1 MGRKIPEKAVT
12 KLRQFRKKAVTFAK
26 KCLIDTKIT
35 KIHFCIFR
43 FRHLQSGTS
52 SSAGTSSTASD
63 SGDSSAAEEGETATG
78 GSGGTLNMRNTMEPT
93 SLNTLLATYAYDF
106 TPINAM
112 IECLYR
118 DDENDVP
125 QPAGAETVDI
135 SDDKLVYTFHLRE
148 DATWSNGDPVVATD
162 YEFAWQQALN
172 PEVASD
178 YAYMLY
184 FIHNAEPYFNGKV
197 EWSEVGVKV
206 IDDYTLEVTL
216 DNPLPYATDLFAFP
230 TLAPI
235 NQKFYEEVGADKY
248 ATDAE
253 YFCCNGM
260 YELTEWSHN
269 SEIVFEK
276 REEYWNAD
284 AVGPDEIVY
293 KIITDS
299 QAGLNSYLSREIDYT
314 DLDSGEVVQQAEA
327 AGFEVGVKP
336 ARSSYYLI
344 VNTEDEFMSNQ
355 NLRLALAYSI
365 DKQALVDT
373 VYQNDNQPMTSF
385 TPPAIMGAN
394 DSSFQEALV
403 AERGEMYPGSGDL
416 EKAQEYLQ
424 AALEELGC
432 TVDELNL
439 SIDCAD
445 DSLRRNCAT
454 FLQEQ
459 WRQNLG
465 IENIT
470 VNSMQTKQVAANR
483 QSGDYCMSLG
493 GWSPD
498 YNDAINFLDLWVT
511 DGGNNDS
518 FWSNEEYDN
527 LIAQATAEADEEVR
541 QQYLFDAEEI
551 LAAEMPIIPLY
562 WQCQNY
568 SYNKDK
574 IVDGAIITANQT
586 TFYYATLAE

>member
-1 MGRKIPEKAVT
+1 MKFRKILAMVMA
-12 KLRQFRKKAVTFAK
+12 LALLCATFAA
-26 KCLIDTKIT
+26 CGDT
-35 KIHFCIFR
+35 
-43 FRHLQSGTS
+43 SGTS

-184 FIHNAEPYFNGKV
+184 FIHNAEPYFNGEV

-269 SEIVFEK
+269 SQIVFQK
-276 REEYWNAD
+276 REDYWNAD

-403 AERGEMYPGSGDL
+403 EERGEMYPGSGDL

-470 VNSMQTKQVAANR
+470 VNSMQTKQVSANR

-518 FWSNEEYDN
+518 FWSNTEYDE
-527 LIAQATAEADEEVR
+527 LIAKATAEADEEVR

>member
-1 MGRKIPEKAVT
+1 MKFRKILAMVMA
-12 KLRQFRKKAVTFAK
+12 LALLCATFAA
-26 KCLIDTKIT
+26 CGDT
-35 KIHFCIFR
+35 
-43 FRHLQSGTS
+43 SGTS

-172 PEVASD
+172 PKVASD

-184 FIHNAEPYFNGKV
+184 FIHNAEPYFNGEV

-269 SEIVFEK
+269 SQIVFQK
-276 REEYWNAD
+276 REDYWNAD

-385 TPPAIMGAN
+385 TPPAIMGAAGA
-394 DSSFQEALV
+394 DGPSFQEALLE
-403 AERGEMYPGSGDL
+403 ERGEMYPGSGDL

-470 VNSMQTKQVAANR
+470 VNSMQTKQVSANR

-518 FWSNEEYDN
+518 FWSNTEYDE

-551 LAAEMPIIPLY
+551 LAAEMPVIPLY

-568 SYNKDK
+568 SYNSDK

>member
-1 MGRKIPEKAVT
+1 MKFRKILAMVMA
-12 KLRQFRKKAVTFAK
+12 LALLCATFAA
-26 KCLIDTKIT
+26 CGDT
-35 KIHFCIFR
+35 
-43 FRHLQSGTS
+43 SGTS

-184 FIHNAEPYFNGKV
+184 FIHNAEPYFNGEV

-206 IDDYTLEVTL
+206 IDDHTLEVTL

-276 REEYWNAD
+276 REDYWNAD

-355 NLRLALAYSI
+355 NLRLALAYAV

-385 TPPAIMGAN
+385 TPPAIMGAAGA
-394 DSSFQEALV
+394 DGPSFQEALLE
-403 AERGEMYPGSGDL
+403 ERGEMYPGSGDL

-465 IENIT
+465 IENIA
-470 VNSMQTKQVAANR
+470 VNSMQTKQVSANR

-551 LAAEMPIIPLY
+551 LAAEMPVIPLY

>member
-1 MGRKIPEKAVT
+1 MKLRKILAMVMA
-12 KLRQFRKKAVTFAK
+12 LALLCATFTA
-26 KCLIDTKIT
+26 CGDT
-35 KIHFCIFR
+35 
-43 FRHLQSGTS
+43 SGTS

-184 FIHNAEPYFNGKV
+184 FIHNAEPYFNGEV

-253 YFCCNGM
+253 CFCCNGM

-269 SEIVFEK
+269 SQIVFQK
-276 REEYWNAD
+276 REDYWNAD

-314 DLDSGEVVQQAEA
+314 DLDSGEVVQQVEA

-394 DSSFQEALV
+394 ESSFQEALV

-551 LAAEMPIIPLY
+551 LAAEMPVIPLY

>member
-1 MGRKIPEKAVT
+1 MKLRKILAMVMA
-12 KLRQFRKKAVTFAK
+12 LALLCATFTA
-26 KCLIDTKIT
+26 CGDT
-35 KIHFCIFR
+35 
-43 FRHLQSGTS
+43 SGTS

-172 PEVASD
+172 PKVASD

-184 FIHNAEPYFNGKV
+184 FIHNAQPYFNGEV

-206 IDDYTLEVTL
+206 IDDHTLEVTL

-269 SEIVFEK
+269 SQIVFQK
-276 REEYWNAD
+276 REDYWNAD

-470 VNSMQTKQVAANR
+470 VNSMQTKQVSANR

-518 FWSNEEYDN
+518 FWSNAEYDN

-568 SYNKDK
+568 SYNSDK

>member
-1 MGRKIPEKAVT
+1 MKLRKILAMVMA
-12 KLRQFRKKAVTFAK
+12 LALLCATFTA
-26 KCLIDTKIT
+26 CGDT
-35 KIHFCIFR
+35 
-43 FRHLQSGTS
+43 SGTS

-385 TPPAIMGAN
+385 TPPAIMGAAGA
-394 DSSFQEALV
+394 DGPSFQEALLE
-403 AERGEMYPGSGDL
+403 ERGEMYPASGDL

-465 IENIT
+465 IENIA
-470 VNSMQTKQVAANR
+470 VNSMQTKQVSANR

-551 LAAEMPIIPLY
+551 LAAEMPVIPLY

>member
-1 MGRKIPEKAVT
+1 MKFRKILAMVMA
-12 KLRQFRKKAVTFAK
+12 LALLCATFAA
-26 KCLIDTKIT
+26 CGDT
-35 KIHFCIFR
+35 
-43 FRHLQSGTS
+43 SGTS
-52 SSAGTSSTASD
+52 SSAGTSSAASD
-63 SGDSSAAEEGETATG
+63 SGDSSAAEEGETATD

-184 FIHNAEPYFNGKV
+184 FIHNAEPYFNGEV

-269 SEIVFEK
+269 SQIVFQK

-551 LAAEMPIIPLY
+551 LAAEMPVIPLY

>member
-1 MGRKIPEKAVT
+1 MKFRKILAMVMA
-12 KLRQFRKKAVTFAK
+12 LALLCATFAA
-26 KCLIDTKIT
+26 CGDT
-35 KIHFCIFR
+35 
-43 FRHLQSGTS
+43 SGTS

-172 PEVASD
+172 PKVASD

-184 FIHNAEPYFNGKV
+184 FIHNAEPYFNGEV

-206 IDDYTLEVTL
+206 IDDHTLEVTL

-269 SEIVFEK
+269 SQIVFQK

-365 DKQALVDT
+365 DKQALIDT

-385 TPPAIMGAN
+385 TPPAIMGAAGA
-394 DSSFQEALV
+394 DGPTFQEALLE
-403 AERGEMYPGSGDL
+403 ERGEMYPASGDL

-465 IENIT
+465 IENIA
-470 VNSMQTKQVAANR
+470 VNSMQTKQVSANR

-568 SYNKDK
+568 SYNSDK

>member
-1 MGRKIPEKAVT
+1 MKFRKILAMVMA
-12 KLRQFRKKAVTFAK
+12 LALLCATFAA
-26 KCLIDTKIT
+26 CGDT
-35 KIHFCIFR
+35 
-43 FRHLQSGTS
+43 SGTS

-184 FIHNAEPYFNGKV
+184 FIHNAEPYFNGEV

-269 SEIVFEK
+269 SQIVFQK
-276 REEYWNAD
+276 REDYWNAD

-355 NLRLALAYSI
+355 NLRLALAYAI
-365 DKQALVDT
+365 DKQALIDT

-385 TPPAIMGAN
+385 TPPAIMGAAGA
-394 DSSFQEALV
+394 DGPTFQEALLE
-403 AERGEMYPGSGDL
+403 ERGEMYPASGDL

-465 IENIT
+465 IENIA
-470 VNSMQTKQVAANR
+470 VNSMQTKQVSANR

-518 FWSNEEYDN
+518 FWGNEEYDN
-527 LIAQATAEADEEVR
+527 LIAQATAEADVEVR

-551 LAAEMPIIPLY
+551 LAAEMPVIPLY

>member
-1 MGRKIPEKAVT
+1 MKLRKILAMVMA
-12 KLRQFRKKAVTFAK
+12 LALLCATFTA
-26 KCLIDTKIT
+26 CGDT
-35 KIHFCIFR
+35 
-43 FRHLQSGTS
+43 SGTS

-184 FIHNAEPYFNGKV
+184 FIHNAQPYFNGEV

-206 IDDYTLEVTL
+206 IDEYTLEVTL

-269 SEIVFEK
+269 SQIVFQK

-385 TPPAIMGAN
+385 TPPAIMGAAGA
-394 DSSFQEALV
+394 DGPSFQEALLE
-403 AERGEMYPGSGDL
+403 ERGEMYPGSGDL

-470 VNSMQTKQVAANR
+470 VNSMQTKQVSANR

>member
-1 MGRKIPEKAVT
+1 MKLRKILAMVMA
-12 KLRQFRKKAVTFAK
+12 LALLCATFTA
-26 KCLIDTKIT
+26 CGDT
-35 KIHFCIFR
+35 
-43 FRHLQSGTS
+43 SGTS
-52 SSAGTSSTASD
+52 SSAGTGSTASD

-172 PEVASD
+172 PKVASD

-184 FIHNAEPYFNGKV
+184 FIHNAEPYFNGEV

-269 SEIVFEK
+269 SQIVFQK
-276 REEYWNAD
+276 REDYWNAD

-432 TVDELNL
+432 TAADLNL

-465 IENIT
+465 IENIA
-470 VNSMQTKQVAANR
+470 VNSMQTKQVSANR

-518 FWSNEEYDN
+518 FWGNEEYDN
-527 LIAQATAEADEEVR
+527 LIAQATAEADVEVR

-568 SYNKDK
+568 SYNSDK

>member
-1 MGRKIPEKAVT
+1 MKLRKILAMVMA
-12 KLRQFRKKAVTFAK
+12 LALLCATFTA
-26 KCLIDTKIT
+26 CGDT
-35 KIHFCIFR
+35 
-43 FRHLQSGTS
+43 SGTS
-52 SSAGTSSTASD
+52 SSAGTGSTASD

-172 PEVASD
+172 PKVASD

-206 IDDYTLEVTL
+206 IDEYTLEVTL

-269 SEIVFEK
+269 SQIVFQK
-276 REEYWNAD
+276 REDYWNAD

-365 DKQALVDT
+365 DKQALIDT

-385 TPPAIMGAN
+385 TPPAIMGAAGA
-394 DSSFQEALV
+394 DGPTFQEALLE
-403 AERGEMYPGSGDL
+403 ERGEMYPASGDL

-465 IENIT
+465 IENIA
-470 VNSMQTKQVAANR
+470 VNSMQTKQVSANR

>member
-1 MGRKIPEKAVT
+1 MKFRKILAMVMA
-12 KLRQFRKKAVTFAK
+12 LALLCATFAA
-26 KCLIDTKIT
+26 CGDT
-35 KIHFCIFR
+35 
-43 FRHLQSGTS
+43 SGTS
-52 SSAGTSSTASD
+52 SSAGTSSAASD

-184 FIHNAEPYFNGKV
+184 FIHNAEPYFNGEV

-276 REEYWNAD
+276 REDYWNAD
-284 AVGPDEIVY
+284 AVGPDTIVY

-355 NLRLALAYSI
+355 NLRLALAYAI
-365 DKQALVDT
+365 DKQALIDT

-385 TPPAIMGAN
+385 TPPAIYGAAGA
-394 DSSFQEALV
+394 DGPTFQEALV

-470 VNSMQTKQVAANR
+470 VNSMQTKQVSANR

-551 LAAEMPIIPLY
+551 LAAEMPVIPLY

>member
-1 MGRKIPEKAVT
+1 MKFRKILAMVMA
-12 KLRQFRKKAVTFAK
+12 LALLCATFAA
-26 KCLIDTKIT
+26 CGDT
-35 KIHFCIFR
+35 
-43 FRHLQSGTS
+43 SGTS

-184 FIHNAEPYFNGKV
+184 FIHNAEPYFNGEV

-269 SEIVFEK
+269 SQIVFQK

-284 AVGPDEIVY
+284 AVGPDTIVY

-355 NLRLALAYSI
+355 NLRLALAYAI
-365 DKQALVDT
+365 DKQALIDT

-385 TPPAIMGAN
+385 TPPAIYGAAGA
-394 DSSFQEALV
+394 DGPTFQEALLE
-403 AERGEMYPGSGDL
+403 ERGEMYPGSGDL

-470 VNSMQTKQVAANR
+470 VNSMQTKQVSANR

>member
-1 MGRKIPEKAVT
+1 MKLRKILAMVMA
-12 KLRQFRKKAVTFAK
+12 LALLCATFTA
-26 KCLIDTKIT
+26 CGDT
-35 KIHFCIFR
+35 
-43 FRHLQSGTS
+43 SGTS
-52 SSAGTSSTASD
+52 SSAGTSSTASET
-63 SGDSSAAEEGETATG
+63 GDSSAAEEGETATG

-172 PEVASD
+172 PKVASD

-184 FIHNAEPYFNGKV
+184 FIHNAQPYFNGEV

-269 SEIVFEK
+269 SQIVFQK
-276 REEYWNAD
+276 REDYWNAD

-385 TPPAIMGAN
+385 TPPAIMGAAGA
-394 DSSFQEALV
+394 DGPSFQEALLE
-403 AERGEMYPGSGDL
+403 ERGEMYPGSGDL

-470 VNSMQTKQVAANR
+470 VNSMQTKQVSANR

-551 LAAEMPIIPLY
+551 LAAEMPVIPLY

>member
-1 MGRKIPEKAVT
+1 MKFRKILAMVMA
-12 KLRQFRKKAVTFAK
+12 LALLCATFAA
-26 KCLIDTKIT
+26 CGDT
-35 KIHFCIFR
+35 
-43 FRHLQSGTS
+43 SGTS
-52 SSAGTSSTASD
+52 SSAGTSSAASD

-184 FIHNAEPYFNGKV
+184 FIHNAEPYFNGEV

-269 SEIVFEK
+269 SQIVFQK
-276 REEYWNAD
+276 REDYWNAD

-432 TVDELNL
+432 TAADLNL

-465 IENIT
+465 LENIT
-470 VNSMQTKQVAANR
+470 VNSMQTKQVSANR

-518 FWSNEEYDN
+518 FWSNTEYDE
-527 LIAQATAEADEEVR
+527 LIAKATAEADEEVR

>member
-1 MGRKIPEKAVT
+1 MKFRKILAMVMA
-12 KLRQFRKKAVTFAK
+12 LALLCATFAA
-26 KCLIDTKIT
+26 CGDT
-35 KIHFCIFR
+35 
-43 FRHLQSGTS
+43 SGTS

-172 PEVASD
+172 PKVASD

-184 FIHNAEPYFNGKV
+184 FIHNAQPYFNGEV

-269 SEIVFEK
+269 SQIVFQK
-276 REEYWNAD
+276 REDYWNAD

-355 NLRLALAYSI
+355 NLRLALAYAI
-365 DKQALVDT
+365 DKQALIDT

-385 TPPAIMGAN
+385 TPPAIYGAAGA
-394 DSSFQEALV
+394 DGPTFQEALLE
-403 AERGEMYPGSGDL
+403 ERGEMYPASGDL

-465 IENIT
+465 IENIA
-470 VNSMQTKQVAANR
+470 VNSMQTKQVSANR

-518 FWSNEEYDN
+518 FWGNEEYDN
-527 LIAQATAEADEEVR
+527 LIAQATAEADVEVR

>member
-1 MGRKIPEKAVT
+1 MKFRKILAMVMA
-12 KLRQFRKKAVTFAK
+12 LALLCATFAA
-26 KCLIDTKIT
+26 CGDT
-35 KIHFCIFR
+35 
-43 FRHLQSGTS
+43 SGTS
-52 SSAGTSSTASD
+52 SSAGTSSTASET
-63 SGDSSAAEEGETATG
+63 GDSSAAEEGETATG

-184 FIHNAEPYFNGKV
+184 FIHNAEPYFNGEV

-269 SEIVFEK
+269 SQIVFQK
-276 REEYWNAD
+276 REDYWNAD

-394 DSSFQEALV
+394 ESSFQEALV

-470 VNSMQTKQVAANR
+470 VNSMQTKQVSANR

-551 LAAEMPIIPLY
+551 LAAEMPVIPLY

>member
-1 MGRKIPEKAVT
+1 MKFRKILAMVMA
-12 KLRQFRKKAVTFAK
+12 LALLCATFAA
-26 KCLIDTKIT
+26 CGDT
-35 KIHFCIFR
+35 
-43 FRHLQSGTS
+43 SGTS

-172 PEVASD
+172 PKVASD

-184 FIHNAEPYFNGKV
+184 FIHNAEPYFNGEV

-269 SEIVFEK
+269 SQIVFQK
-276 REEYWNAD
+276 REDYWNAD

-385 TPPAIMGAN
+385 TPPAIMGAAGA
-394 DSSFQEALV
+394 DGPSFQEALLE
-403 AERGEMYPGSGDL
+403 ERGEMYPGSGDL

-470 VNSMQTKQVAANR
+470 VNSMQTKQVSANR

-551 LAAEMPIIPLY
+551 LAAEMPVIPLY

>member
-1 MGRKIPEKAVT
+1 MKLRKILAMVMA
-12 KLRQFRKKAVTFAK
+12 LALLCATFTA
-26 KCLIDTKIT
+26 CGDT
-35 KIHFCIFR
+35 
-43 FRHLQSGTS
+43 SGTS

-184 FIHNAEPYFNGKV
+184 FIHNAEPYFNGEV

-269 SEIVFEK
+269 SQIVFQK
-276 REEYWNAD
+276 REDYWNAD

-432 TVDELNL
+432 TAADLTL

-465 IENIT
+465 LENIT
-470 VNSMQTKQVAANR
+470 VNSMQTKQVSANR

-551 LAAEMPIIPLY
+551 LAAEMPVIPLY

>member
-1 MGRKIPEKAVT
+1 MKFRKILAMVMA
-12 KLRQFRKKAVTFAK
+12 LALLCATFAA
-26 KCLIDTKIT
+26 CGDT
-35 KIHFCIFR
+35 
-43 FRHLQSGTS
+43 SGTS

-172 PEVASD
+172 PKVASD

-184 FIHNAEPYFNGKV
+184 FIHNAEPYFNGEV

-206 IDDYTLEVTL
+206 IDEYTLEVTL

-269 SEIVFEK
+269 SQIVFQK
-276 REEYWNAD
+276 REDYWNAD

-385 TPPAIMGAN
+385 TPPAIMGAAGA
-394 DSSFQEALV
+394 DGPTFQEALLE
-403 AERGEMYPGSGDL
+403 ERGEMYPGSGDL

-465 IENIT
+465 IENIA
-470 VNSMQTKQVAANR
+470 VNSMQTKQVSANR

>member
-1 MGRKIPEKAVT
+1 MKFRKILAMVMA
-12 KLRQFRKKAVTFAK
+12 LALLCATFAA
-26 KCLIDTKIT
+26 CGDT
-35 KIHFCIFR
+35 
-43 FRHLQSGTS
+43 SGTS

-184 FIHNAEPYFNGKV
+184 FIHNAEPYFNGEV

-269 SEIVFEK
+269 SQIVFQK
-276 REEYWNAD
+276 REDYWNAD

-394 DSSFQEALV
+394 DSSFQEALLE
-403 AERGEMYPGSGDL
+403 ERGEMYPASGDL

-465 IENIT
+465 IENIA
-470 VNSMQTKQVAANR
+470 VNSMQTKQVSANR

>member
-1 MGRKIPEKAVT
+1 MKLRKILAMVMA
-12 KLRQFRKKAVTFAK
+12 LALLCATFTA
-26 KCLIDTKIT
+26 CGDT
-35 KIHFCIFR
+35 
-43 FRHLQSGTS
+43 SGTS

-184 FIHNAEPYFNGKV
+184 FIHNAEPYFNGEV

-269 SEIVFEK
+269 SQIVFQK
-276 REEYWNAD
+276 REDYWNAD

-385 TPPAIMGAN
+385 TPPAIMGAAGA
-394 DSSFQEALV
+394 DGPTFQEALLE
-403 AERGEMYPGSGDL
+403 ERGEMYPASGDL

-470 VNSMQTKQVAANR
+470 VNSMQTKQVSANR

>member
-1 MGRKIPEKAVT
+1 MKFRKILAMVMA
-12 KLRQFRKKAVTFAK
+12 LALLCATFAA
-26 KCLIDTKIT
+26 CGDT
-35 KIHFCIFR
+35 
-43 FRHLQSGTS
+43 SGTS
-52 SSAGTSSTASD
+52 SSAGTSSAASD

-184 FIHNAEPYFNGKV
+184 FIHNAEPYFNGEV

-269 SEIVFEK
+269 SQIVFQK
-276 REEYWNAD
+276 REDYWNAD

-385 TPPAIMGAN
+385 TPPAIYGAAGA
-394 DSSFQEALV
+394 DGPTFQEALLE
-403 AERGEMYPGSGDL
+403 ERGEMYPASGDL

-470 VNSMQTKQVAANR
+470 VNSMQTKQVSANR

>member
-1 MGRKIPEKAVT
+1 MKFRKILAMVMA
-12 KLRQFRKKAVTFAK
+12 LALLCATFAA
-26 KCLIDTKIT
+26 CGDT
-35 KIHFCIFR
+35 
-43 FRHLQSGTS
+43 SGTS
-52 SSAGTSSTASD
+52 SSAGTSSAASD

-184 FIHNAEPYFNGKV
+184 FIHNAEPYFNGEV

-269 SEIVFEK
+269 SQIVFQK
-276 REEYWNAD
+276 REDYWNAD

-385 TPPAIMGAN
+385 TPPAIMGAAGA
-394 DSSFQEALV
+394 DGPSFQEALLE
-403 AERGEMYPGSGDL
+403 ERGEMYPASGDL

-470 VNSMQTKQVAANR
+470 VNSMQTKQVSANR

-551 LAAEMPIIPLY
+551 LAAEMPVIPLY

-568 SYNKDK
+568 SYNSDK

>member
-1 MGRKIPEKAVT
+1 MKLRKILAMVMA
-12 KLRQFRKKAVTFAK
+12 LALLCATFTA
-26 KCLIDTKIT
+26 CGDT
-35 KIHFCIFR
+35 
-43 FRHLQSGTS
+43 SGTS

-172 PEVASD
+172 PKVASD

-184 FIHNAEPYFNGKV
+184 FIHNAEPYFNGEV

-206 IDDYTLEVTL
+206 IDDHTLEVTL

-355 NLRLALAYSI
+355 NLRLALAYAI
-365 DKQALVDT
+365 DKQALIDT

-385 TPPAIMGAN
+385 TPPAIMGAAGA
-394 DSSFQEALV
+394 DGPTFQEALLE
-403 AERGEMYPGSGDL
+403 ERGEMYPASGDL

-465 IENIT
+465 IENIA
-470 VNSMQTKQVAANR
+470 VNSMQTKQVSANR

-518 FWSNEEYDN
+518 FWSNAEYDE

-551 LAAEMPIIPLY
+551 LAAEMPVIPLY

>member
-1 MGRKIPEKAVT
+1 MKLRKILAMVMA
-12 KLRQFRKKAVTFAK
+12 LALLCATFTA
-26 KCLIDTKIT
+26 CGDT
-35 KIHFCIFR
+35 
-43 FRHLQSGTS
+43 SGTS

-184 FIHNAEPYFNGKV
+184 FIHNAEPYFNGEV

-269 SEIVFEK
+269 SQIVFQK
-276 REEYWNAD
+276 REDYWNAD

-385 TPPAIMGAN
+385 TPPAIMGAAGA
-394 DSSFQEALV
+394 DGPSFQEALLE
-403 AERGEMYPGSGDL
+403 ERGEMYPASGDL

-470 VNSMQTKQVAANR
+470 VNSMQTKQVSANR

>member
-1 MGRKIPEKAVT
+1 MKFRKILAMVMA
-12 KLRQFRKKAVTFAK
+12 LALLCATFAA
-26 KCLIDTKIT
+26 CGDT
-35 KIHFCIFR
+35 
-43 FRHLQSGTS
+43 SGTS

-93 SLNTLLATYAYDF
+93 SLNTLLAAYAYDF

-184 FIHNAEPYFNGKV
+184 FIHNAEPYFNGEV

-269 SEIVFEK
+269 SQIVFQK
-276 REEYWNAD
+276 REDYWNAD

>member
-1 MGRKIPEKAVT
+1 MKFRKILAMVMA
-12 KLRQFRKKAVTFAK
+12 LALLCATFAA
-26 KCLIDTKIT
+26 CGDT
-35 KIHFCIFR
+35 
-43 FRHLQSGTS
+43 SGTS

-184 FIHNAEPYFNGKV
+184 FIHNAEPYFNGEV

-269 SEIVFEK
+269 SQIVFQK
-276 REEYWNAD
+276 REDYWNAD

-314 DLDSGEVVQQAEA
+314 DLDSGEVVQQTEA

-365 DKQALVDT
+365 DKQALIDT

-385 TPPAIMGAN
+385 TPPAIMGAAGA
-394 DSSFQEALV
+394 DGPTFQEALLE
-403 AERGEMYPGSGDL
+403 ERGEMYPASGDL

-470 VNSMQTKQVAANR
+470 VNSMQTKQVSANR

-551 LAAEMPIIPLY
+551 LAAEMPVIPLY

>member
-1 MGRKIPEKAVT
+1 MKFRKILAMVMA
-12 KLRQFRKKAVTFAK
+12 LALLCATFAA
-26 KCLIDTKIT
+26 CGDT
-35 KIHFCIFR
+35 
-43 FRHLQSGTS
+43 SGTS

-184 FIHNAEPYFNGKV
+184 FIHNAQPYFNGEV

-269 SEIVFEK
+269 SQIVFQK
-276 REEYWNAD
+276 REDYWNAD

-385 TPPAIMGAN
+385 TPPAIMGAAGA
-394 DSSFQEALV
+394 DGPSFQEALLE
-403 AERGEMYPGSGDL
+403 ERGEMYPGSGDL

-470 VNSMQTKQVAANR
+470 VNSMQTKQVSANR

-551 LAAEMPIIPLY
+551 LAAEMPVIPLY

>member
-1 MGRKIPEKAVT
+1 MKFRKILAMVMA
-12 KLRQFRKKAVTFAK
+12 LALLCATFAA
-26 KCLIDTKIT
+26 CGDT
-35 KIHFCIFR
+35 
-43 FRHLQSGTS
+43 SGTS

-184 FIHNAEPYFNGKV
+184 FIHNAEPYFNGEV

-269 SEIVFEK
+269 SQIVFQK
-276 REEYWNAD
+276 REDYWNAD

-355 NLRLALAYSI
+355 NLRLALAYAI
-365 DKQALVDT
+365 DKQALIDT

-385 TPPAIMGAN
+385 TPPAIYGAAGA
-394 DSSFQEALV
+394 DGPTFQEALLE
-403 AERGEMYPGSGDL
+403 ERGEMYPASGDL

-465 IENIT
+465 IENIA
-470 VNSMQTKQVAANR
+470 VNSMQTKQVSANR

-568 SYNKDK
+568 SYNSDK

>member
-1 MGRKIPEKAVT
+1 MKFRKILAMVMA
-12 KLRQFRKKAVTFAK
+12 LALLCATFAA
-26 KCLIDTKIT
+26 CGDT
-35 KIHFCIFR
+35 
-43 FRHLQSGTS
+43 SGTS

-184 FIHNAEPYFNGKV
+184 FIHNAEPYFNGEV

-269 SEIVFEK
+269 SQIVFQK
-276 REEYWNAD
+276 REDYWNAD

-385 TPPAIMGAN
+385 TPPAIMGAAGA
-394 DSSFQEALV
+394 DGPSFQEALLE
-403 AERGEMYPGSGDL
+403 ERGEMYPGSGDL

-424 AALEELGC
+424 TALEELGC

-470 VNSMQTKQVAANR
+470 VNSMQTKQVSANR

>member
-1 MGRKIPEKAVT
+1 MKFRKILAMVMA
-12 KLRQFRKKAVTFAK
+12 LALLCATFAA
-26 KCLIDTKIT
+26 CGDT
-35 KIHFCIFR
+35 
-43 FRHLQSGTS
+43 SGTS
-52 SSAGTSSTASD
+52 SSAGTSSAASD

-184 FIHNAEPYFNGKV
+184 FIHNAEPYFNGEV

-269 SEIVFEK
+269 SQIVFQK
-276 REEYWNAD
+276 REDYWNAD

-385 TPPAIMGAN
+385 TPPAIMGAAGA
-394 DSSFQEALV
+394 DGPSFQEALLE
-403 AERGEMYPGSGDL
+403 ERGEMYPGSGDL

-470 VNSMQTKQVAANR
+470 VNSMQTKQVSANR

-527 LIAQATAEADEEVR
+527 LIVQATAEADEQVR

>member
-1 MGRKIPEKAVT
+1 MKLRKILAMVMA
-12 KLRQFRKKAVTFAK
+12 LALLCATFTA
-26 KCLIDTKIT
+26 CGDT
-35 KIHFCIFR
+35 
-43 FRHLQSGTS
+43 SGTS
-52 SSAGTSSTASD
+52 SSAGTSSAASD

-184 FIHNAEPYFNGKV
+184 FIHNAEPYFNGEV

-206 IDDYTLEVTL
+206 IDEYTLEVTL

-269 SEIVFEK
+269 SQIVFQK
-276 REEYWNAD
+276 REDYWNAD

>member
-1 MGRKIPEKAVT
+1 MKFRKILAMVMA
-12 KLRQFRKKAVTFAK
+12 LALLCATFAA
-26 KCLIDTKIT
+26 CGDT
-35 KIHFCIFR
+35 
-43 FRHLQSGTS
+43 SGTS
-52 SSAGTSSTASD
+52 PSAGTSSTASD

-184 FIHNAEPYFNGKV
+184 FIHNAEPYFNGEV

-269 SEIVFEK
+269 SQIVFQK
-276 REEYWNAD
+276 REDYWNAD

-394 DSSFQEALV
+394 DSSFQEALLG
-403 AERGEMYPGSGDL
+403 ERGEMYPASGDL

-470 VNSMQTKQVAANR
+470 VNSMQTKQVSANR

>member
-1 MGRKIPEKAVT
+1 MKFRKILAMVMA
-12 KLRQFRKKAVTFAK
+12 LALLCATFAA
-26 KCLIDTKIT
+26 CGDT
-35 KIHFCIFR
+35 
-43 FRHLQSGTS
+43 SGTS

-184 FIHNAEPYFNGKV
+184 FIHNAEPYFNGEV

-206 IDDYTLEVTL
+206 IDDHTLEVTL

-355 NLRLALAYSI
+355 NLRLALAYAI
-365 DKQALVDT
+365 DKQALIDT

-385 TPPAIMGAN
+385 TPPAIYGAAGA
-394 DSSFQEALV
+394 DGPTFQEALLE
-403 AERGEMYPGSGDL
+403 ERGEMYPASGDL

-465 IENIT
+465 IENIA
-470 VNSMQTKQVAANR
+470 VNSMQTKQVSANR

-568 SYNKDK
+568 SYNSDK

>member
-1 MGRKIPEKAVT
+1 MKFRKILAMVMA
-12 KLRQFRKKAVTFAK
+12 LALLCATFAA
-26 KCLIDTKIT
+26 CGDT
-35 KIHFCIFR
+35 
-43 FRHLQSGTS
+43 SGTS

-184 FIHNAEPYFNGKV
+184 FIHNAEPYFNGEV

-276 REEYWNAD
+276 REDYWNAD
-284 AVGPDEIVY
+284 AVGPDTIVY

-470 VNSMQTKQVAANR
+470 VNSMQTKQVSANR

-518 FWSNEEYDN
+518 FWSNAEYDE

>member
-1 MGRKIPEKAVT
+1 MKLRKILAMVMA
-12 KLRQFRKKAVTFAK
+12 LALLCATFTA
-26 KCLIDTKIT
+26 CGDT
-35 KIHFCIFR
+35 
-43 FRHLQSGTS
+43 SGTS
-52 SSAGTSSTASD
+52 SSAGTGSTASD

-172 PEVASD
+172 PKVASD

-184 FIHNAEPYFNGKV
+184 FIHNAQPYFNGEV

-206 IDDYTLEVTL
+206 IDDHTLEVTL

-284 AVGPDEIVY
+284 AVGPDTIVY

-355 NLRLALAYSI
+355 NLRLALAYAI
-365 DKQALVDT
+365 DKQALIDT

-385 TPPAIMGAN
+385 TPPAIYGAAGA
-394 DSSFQEALV
+394 DGPTFQEALLE
-403 AERGEMYPGSGDL
+403 ERGEMYPASGDL

-465 IENIT
+465 IENIA
-470 VNSMQTKQVAANR
+470 VNSMQTKQVSANR

-551 LAAEMPIIPLY
+551 LAAEMPVIPLY

>member
-1 MGRKIPEKAVT
+1 MKFRKILAMVMA
-12 KLRQFRKKAVTFAK
+12 LALLCATFAA
-26 KCLIDTKIT
+26 CGDT
-35 KIHFCIFR
+35 
-43 FRHLQSGTS
+43 SGTS
-52 SSAGTSSTASD
+52 SSAGTSSAASD

-172 PEVASD
+172 PKVASD

-184 FIHNAEPYFNGKV
+184 FIHNAEPYFNGEV

-248 ATDAE
+248 ATDAK

-269 SEIVFEK
+269 SQIVFQK
-276 REEYWNAD
+276 REDYWNAD

-365 DKQALVDT
+365 DKQALIDT

-385 TPPAIMGAN
+385 TPPAIMGAAGA
-394 DSSFQEALV
+394 DGPTFQEALLE
-403 AERGEMYPGSGDL
+403 ERGEMYPASGDL

-465 IENIT
+465 IENIA
-470 VNSMQTKQVAANR
+470 VNSMQTKQVSANR

-551 LAAEMPIIPLY
+551 LAAEMPVIPLY

-568 SYNKDK
+568 SYNSDK

>member
-1 MGRKIPEKAVT
+1 MKFRKILAMVMA
-12 KLRQFRKKAVTFAK
+12 LALLCATFAA
-26 KCLIDTKIT
+26 CGDT
-35 KIHFCIFR
+35 
-43 FRHLQSGTS
+43 SGTS

-172 PEVASD
+172 PKVASD

-184 FIHNAEPYFNGKV
+184 FIHNAEPYFNGEV

-269 SEIVFEK
+269 SQIVFQK
-276 REEYWNAD
+276 REDYWNAD

-365 DKQALVDT
+365 DKQALIDT

-385 TPPAIMGAN
+385 TPPAIMGAAGA
-394 DSSFQEALV
+394 DGPTFQEALLE
-403 AERGEMYPGSGDL
+403 ERGEMYPGSGDL

-465 IENIT
+465 IENIA
-470 VNSMQTKQVAANR
+470 VNSMQTKQVSANR

-551 LAAEMPIIPLY
+551 LAAEMPVIPLY